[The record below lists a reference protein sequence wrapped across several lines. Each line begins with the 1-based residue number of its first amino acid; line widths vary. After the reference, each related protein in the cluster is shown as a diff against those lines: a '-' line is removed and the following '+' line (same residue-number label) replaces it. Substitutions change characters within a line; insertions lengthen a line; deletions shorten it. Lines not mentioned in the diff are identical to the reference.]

1 MTSVLEGAVRRYLGC
16 LEPGLATQADVVA
29 VLAGGSQLMHV
40 RRGETVCAAGKR
52 RTGCYWLASGKVKL
66 ALLGGDGAERVMDVA
81 LPGASFGE
89 VGLWADATDS
99 LCAESLEDSD
109 LLFIARSAID
119 DAFERSAA
127 FARALMRRVCAQGVR
142 LLHDVEACCLMSAGE
157 RVERYL
163 VDKAQPSARFGNHA
177 EVQLPASKSVVA
189 SSLNLSPETFS
200 RELHRLASDQLVT
213 IDRRTIHVHD
223 IGALRHRRQ
232 GRSVARGA
240 V

>member
-1 MTSVLEGAVRRYLGC
+1 MTGALEGAVRRYLGC
-16 LEPGLATQADVVA
+16 LEPALATQADVVA
-29 VLAGGSQLMHV
+29 ALAGGSQLMHV
-40 RRGETVCAAGKR
+40 RRGETVCAAGMR

-89 VGLWADATDS
+89 VGLWSDATDS

-127 FARALMRRVCAQGVR
+127 FARALMRRVCAQGMR

-163 VDKAQPSARFGNHA
+163 VEKAQLSARFGNHA

-232 GRSVARGA
+232 GRSAARRA